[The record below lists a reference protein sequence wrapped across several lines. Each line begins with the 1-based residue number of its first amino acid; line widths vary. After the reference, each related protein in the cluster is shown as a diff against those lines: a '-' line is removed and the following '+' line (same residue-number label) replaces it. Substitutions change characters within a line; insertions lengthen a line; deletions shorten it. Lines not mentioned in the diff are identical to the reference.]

1 MNIITIDCG
10 ASFIKG
16 AVISDGIIRKKIQKQ
31 APDVQRSYEIFEPVQ
46 IKQILTLVKEII
58 LELADGEEEICLC
71 LSNEMHGF
79 ILAYEDGMPLTDY
92 ISWQKEFGA
101 LEIEGT
107 TAMQILG
114 TPDLA
119 EEIMNTGMP
128 LRKGLPS
135 CNLLYLYKK
144 NSCLRDHSQRIV
156 FYTLGDYI
164 LRALSGKDP
173 MCHPT
178 NAAATG
184 LYDLVGRKW
193 NGILLQL
200 TNGNEV
206 DFLTVGE
213 EVLNFEFES
222 IVIHAFPAIGDQQ
235 AALLGSGLKKE
246 GVLSFNLGT
255 GAQVSVLTEKL
266 EYDRAYQIRPY
277 FFGRYLKTV
286 PHIPSGRALN
296 VYFRFVKD
304 LLAKF
309 HIEISDEDIWDAL
322 LKQINIPSRTEL
334 MCDLSFF
341 DNAVTTCNKGAI
353 ENIGEYDFTI
363 ENLITAVIDSMVQ
376 NFVSCAKR
384 IEEKPENIE
393 HIVFS
398 GGIARRFEILRK
410 EIGKNYPFT
419 QKIDVVEDETLIG
432 LCEYGTML
440 LEGD

>member
-16 AVISDGIIRKKIQKQ
+16 ALISDGIIQNKIQKQ
-31 APDVQRSYEIFEPVQ
+31 APDVRRSYEVFKPVQ
-46 IKQILTLVKEII
+46 IEQILPLVKEMI
-58 LELADGEEEICLC
+58 LELADGEEEINLC

-79 ILAYEDGMPLTDY
+79 LLAYEDGTPLTDY

-101 LEIEGT
+101 LKVEGT

-114 TPDLA
+114 ASDLA

-144 NSCLRDHSQRIV
+144 NDFLRDHRQRIV

-164 LRALSGKDP
+164 LRYLSGKNP

-184 LYDLVGRKW
+184 LYDLADREWNRK
-193 NGILLQL
+193 LLQI
-200 TNGNEV
+200 TNSNEV
-206 DFLTVGE
+206 SFLAVGE
-213 EVLNFEFES
+213 EALDFEFES
-222 IVIHAFPAIGDQQ
+222 IRIHAFPAIGDQQ

-246 GVLSFNLGT
+246 GILSFNLGT

-277 FFGRYLKTV
+277 FYGKYLKTV

-304 LLAKF
+304 LLTKF
-309 HIEISDEDIWDAL
+309 QTEISDEDIWDTL
-322 LKQINIPSRTEL
+322 LKRINVHSKTEL
-334 MCDLSFF
+334 TCDLSFF
-341 DNAVTTCNKGAI
+341 DNAVTTWNKGAI
-353 ENIGEYDFTI
+353 GNIGEYEFTI
-363 ENLITAVIDSMVQ
+363 ENLLTAVIDTMAR

-393 HIVFS
+393 HIIFS
-398 GGIARRFEILRK
+398 GGIARRFEVLRK
-410 EIGKNYPFT
+410 EIVKNYTFM
-419 QKIDVVEDETLIG
+419 QKIDIAEDETLIG
-432 LCEYGTML
+432 LYKYGVML
-440 LEGD
+440 QEGD